1 MRTLPFTFLFLGAI
15 LLLSPSSGISQDRP
29 VLNALFGAKTSSSSS
44 NSSAKKKVPAGKR
57 VEIDLTKQRLYAYNG
72 NRLYMKTRISS
83 GRTGNTPTGRFR
95 AGPYKSAVHFSSLYH
110 NAPMPWSVQVTGHIF
125 IHGFSEVPNYP
136 ASKGCIRVPIS
147 GMNPARKLFR
157 WLDVGTPIRVYRS

>member
-1 MRTLPFTFLFLGAI
+1 MRLLPISLLVITTAFLFGSVPAAA
-15 LLLSPSSGISQDRP
+15 QDRT
-29 VLNALFGAKTSSSSS
+29 VLGALFGSSANSSSASS
-44 NSSAKKKVPAGKR
+44 RSVSVGKR

-72 NRLYMKTRISS
+72 NRLFMKTRISS

-95 AGPYKSAVHFSSLYH
+95 AGPYKSATHFSSLYH

-157 WLDVGTPIRVYRS
+157 WLDVGTPIRIYRS

>member
-1 MRTLPFTFLFLGAI
+1 MRFLPFSLLILAI
-15 LLLSPSSGISQDRP
+15 GLLVSPSPAAGQDLP
-29 VLNALFGAKTSSSSS
+29 VLNALFGSKTTSSSGSS
-44 NSSAKKKVPAGKR
+44 RKVHVGKR

-72 NRLYMKTRISS
+72 NRIYMKTKISS

-95 AGPYKSAVHFSSLYH
+95 AGPYKSAVHYSSLYH

-125 IHGFSEVPNYP
+125 IHGFSHVPNYP

-147 GMNPARKLFR
+147 GMNPARKLYR